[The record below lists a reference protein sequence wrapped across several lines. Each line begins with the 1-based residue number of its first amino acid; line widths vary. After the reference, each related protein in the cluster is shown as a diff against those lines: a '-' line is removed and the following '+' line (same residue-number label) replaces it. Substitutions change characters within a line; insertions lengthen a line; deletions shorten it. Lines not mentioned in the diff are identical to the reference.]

1 MAQSSCTSPR
11 MPRAAARS
19 PRSETVTALA
29 FPLPSAASTSWSRR
43 RSWAAAQSR
52 RRRYRGAATP
62 LSTAATSISC
72 ERVRSGEIDNDRAA
86 FARRTAGDPTGQGL
100 PTAYDGVSRGDVWGE
115 HDNALFLG
123 QHCGDNIVSIAAMD
137 AVIAEQP
144 EIALVDERHLLR
156 RPQVCGTALRL
167 PRPIR
172 QHFAVRALRG
182 TMALLA
188 ELRLCR

>member
-29 FPLPSAASTSWSRR
+29 FPLPSAAATSCRL
-43 RSWAAAQSR
+43 
-52 RRRYRGAATP
+52 T
-62 LSTAATSISC
+62 TAATSISC
-72 ERVRSGEIDNDRAA
+72 ERVRSGVIDNDRAA

-123 QHCGDNIVSIAAMD
+123 QHFGDNIVSIAAMD